1 MTSLAGSS
9 DVFWGGVV
17 TYADG
22 AKSALL
28 GVPPEMIENYGAVSG
43 EVARAMVEGLV
54 RISGV
59 PLGVSI
65 TGVAGPGGGSLEK
78 PVGTVWFGLWAR
90 TSGRAQGV
98 AARAQFVGSRHEVQ
112 AQASHKARALAR
124 IWWES
129 DMDLDSLLS
138 LTDNVG
144 KPFVKALSTP
154 FLFLPHSP

>member
-9 DVFWGGVV
+9 DVFWGGVI

-22 AKSALL
+22 AKSSLL
-28 GVPPEMIENYGAVSG
+28 GVLPEMIEAHGAVSG

-78 PVGTVWFGLWAR
+78 PVGTVWFGLLAC
-90 TSGRAQGV
+90 TSGEARGV
-98 AARAQFVGSRHEVQ
+98 AVRAQFDGSRHEIQ
-112 AQASHKARALAR
+112 AQASHTARTLAQ

-129 DMDLDSLLS
+129 DMHLDSLLS

-144 KPFVKALSTP
+144 KPFLKAHHTP
-154 FLFLPHSP
+154 FLSPPHSP